1 VKTAATGGE
10 ALKTLET
17 ESVDLILLDI
27 QLPDVEGT
35 KLLAQIQEINPEIPT
50 IVVSGS
56 ATLENATEALNFGAD
71 DYLLKPVNPRDLVHA
86 VEQTLNR

>member
-1 VKTAATGGE
+1 MKTAATGGE

-35 KLLAQIQEINPEIPT
+35 KLLAQTQEINPR
-50 IVVSGS
+50 
-56 ATLENATEALNFGAD
+56 
-71 DYLLKPVNPRDLVHA
+71 YQR
-86 VEQTLNR
+86 